1 MDKVLRGV
9 IHMPKSYGNRS
20 EARMCMVTIRGLK
33 DAVIVLS
40 HKRRNAINGPCL
52 RQNVTAKT
60 SWVIDNELHEGPCSE
75 QRVNFRSIME
85 VTLKEKK
92 PVQPGFTIHFTG
104 NLLTFDYTIWLC
116 LIRSRQMI
124 DFDQS

>member
-20 EARMCMVTIRGLK
+20 EARLCMVTIRGLK

-40 HKRRNAINGPCL
+40 HKRRNATNGPCL
-52 RQNVTAKT
+52 RQNVTAES
-60 SWVIDNELHEGPCSE
+60 SWVIDTTVHEESCLE

-85 VTLKEKK
+85 VTLKEDK

-104 NLLTFDYTIWLC
+104 NF
-116 LIRSRQMI
+116 
-124 DFDQS
+124 